1 MLSSYLCLAGL
12 LTLLLLAAITDLRER
27 RIPNWLTGGAAA
39 LYPVYLMLSPS
50 PVAWP
55 GALALALLVGLL
67 GLFLFA
73 RALVGGGD
81 VKLIAAV
88 TLWAGLDHFAV
99 FALVTTLTGG
109 VLGLASLGFQRWSGL
124 VLAHLAAAGLA
135 PAGGRGD
142 VAPPAARESCA
153 GKAARP
159 TSPAP
164 ATLPY
169 GVAIAAGGVAVIV
182 ELIKL

>member
-1 MLSSYLCLAGL
+1 MLSSYVCFAGL
-12 LTLLLLAAITDLRER
+12 VMLLLLAAITDLRER

-67 GLFLFA
+67 GLALFT
-73 RALVGGGD
+73 RELIGGGD
-81 VKLIAAV
+81 VKLITAV
-88 TLWAGLDHFAV
+88 TLWAGLEHFAV

-109 VLGLASLGFQRWSGL
+109 ALGLVSLWYQRWSRL
-124 VLAHLAAAGLA
+124 ILAHLAGFGLA
-135 PAGGRGD
+135 PAGGRGA
-142 VAPPAARESCA
+142 VTPPAAGEPCPGA
-153 GKAARP
+153 PALP
-159 TSPAP
+159 TGTPP

-169 GVAIAAGGVAVIV
+169 GIAIAAGGVAVIV